1 MGRRY
6 VVPALFRSWKQPI
19 MSQEDKN
26 TKPTQADGPATQSAE
41 HNPARS
47 DPQKDPDQYDPVGM
61 AGKKAGIVQELE
73 QQLEQ
78 EGTDARKGIPA
89 ASHGTGDAPAPQG
102 PKNEGA

>member
-61 AGKKAGIVQELE
+61 AGKPAGILLELGE
-73 QQLEQ
+73 EAS
-78 EGTDARKGIPA
+78 EEAKAKVDPSKDEAGRAAPDRK
-89 ASHGTGDAPAPQG
+89 D
-102 PKNEGA
+102 